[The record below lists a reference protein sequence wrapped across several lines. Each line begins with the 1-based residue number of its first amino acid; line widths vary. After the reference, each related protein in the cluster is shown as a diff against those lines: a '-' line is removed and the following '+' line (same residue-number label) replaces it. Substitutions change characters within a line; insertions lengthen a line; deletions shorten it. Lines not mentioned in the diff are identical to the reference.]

1 NAVAPSASSS
11 NRPRVLL
18 SRTAVIPILVYI
30 DAHLRPCT
38 CSFKASTAVEQPA
51 ASALEQIGIGRM
63 LADPGVDEGALRHD
77 FQSLRAH
84 LIERTLDQGGADA
97 LAAELGRHLGV
108 PEGDD
113 VAEALVVGR
122 GEVTVDFKLEAVL
135 FRVVVNR
142 TRHIVHSVIWLWL
155 LCKIV
160 PRRSCKRRTGS
171 HVLIKTYARCG
182 RTGRLNI
189 GV

>member
-1 NAVAPSASSS
+1 
-11 NRPRVLL
+11 
-18 SRTAVIPILVYI
+18 
-30 DAHLRPCT
+30 
-38 CSFKASTAVEQPA
+38 
-51 ASALEQIGIGRM
+51 M

-77 FQSLRAH
+77 LPSLCAH
-84 LIERTLDQGGADA
+84 VIERALDQSRADA

-113 VAEALVVGR
+113 VAGALVVGR

-142 TRHIVHSVIWLWL
+142 TGHIVHSVIWLRL

-171 HVLIKTYARCG
+171 HVLVR
-182 RTGRLNI
+182 RTPDAAGP
-189 GV
+189 VA